1 MLYGIRRISHQRMTF
16 ATEIGGG
23 GGENIQPTAFPMIFM
38 ATSIGRSARRLPS
51 GEHELHQGLDG
62 RRIIVPFPDQG

>member
-38 ATSIGRSARRLPS
+38 ATSIGRSAQRLTP
-51 GEHELHQGLDG
+51 GQHELNQSLD
-62 RRIIVPFPDQG
+62 RRGIVVSFPDQC